1 MPSKRSSKKYPSHIG
16 SILTGS
22 FSSLDLKKRLREYR
36 IKKAWSEIV
45 GENISKK
52 ARPAR
57 LRGKTLHVTVTSSPW
72 MSELRFL
79 KHDII
84 SKINDNLGEGAE
96 EGGKGAGG
104 TVTEIVFK
112 TGKIEEP
119 PPPPQRKKQR
129 PITREEKLFI
139 ERIVT
144 RIKDKKLKT
153 LFKKVIAKGKSL
165 EEGE

>member
-36 IKKAWSEIV
+36 IKKDWARTV

-84 SKINDNLGEGAE
+84 SKINDNLGEG
-96 EGGKGAGG
+96 GGGDKGGG
-104 TVTEIVFK
+104 MVTEIVFK
-112 TGKIEEP
+112 TGQIEEA
-119 PPPPQRKKQR
+119 PPPPQTKKQR
-129 PITREEKLFI
+129 PITSDEQHNI
-139 ERIVT
+139 ERNV
-144 RIKDKKLKT
+144 
-153 LFKKVIAKGKSL
+153 
-165 EEGE
+165 

>member
-1 MPSKRSSKKYPSHIG
+1 MPSKRSSKKSPSHIG

-36 IKKAWSEIV
+36 IKKDWVKTV
-45 GENISKK
+45 GESMSKK
-52 ARPAR
+52 AHPTR
-57 LRGKTLHVTVTSSPW
+57 LRGKTLHVTVSSSPW

-84 SKINDNLGEGAE
+84 SKINESLGER
-96 EGGKGAGG
+96 GGGGEG

-112 TGKIEEP
+112 TGPIEEP
-119 PPPPQRKKQR
+119 PPPPQRKKER

-139 ERIVT
+139 ERIVS

-165 EEGE
+165 EDGD

>member
-1 MPSKRSSKKYPSHIG
+1 MPSKRSRKTPPARIG

-36 IKKAWSEIV
+36 IKKAWAEIV

-84 SKINDNLGEGAE
+84 SKINETLGEGG
-96 EGGKGAGG
+96 EGDKG

-112 TGKIEEP
+112 TGEVEEP
-119 PPPPQRKKQR
+119 PPSPQRKKQR

-139 ERIVT
+139 ERTVS

-165 EEGE
+165 EDGE